1 MINLSQQMRLGLK
14 LTPQQVQYLKLL
26 QLPTMA
32 LEQRIKTELELNPLL
47 ETNEELEQT
56 LEQEEPD
63 EAAADST
70 DDKSEEKPEEKA
82 DEKPDAT
89 EDSYTLDDY
98 LNDDL
103 AGYKSPEAYRAQDE
117 DEEYERPIASS
128 VPMSE
133 RMLNQFRLQSQD
145 DTEFLIA
152 EEIIGNVDEDGY
164 LRRDL
169 SLIVQDLNLSF
180 GLEITMEQAEQTLK
194 RIQLLDPPGI
204 AARNLQECL
213 ISQARTIHCD
223 AHIKELALRILET
236 HFDDLK
242 LKRFDNLASDL
253 HIGLETLKKVIDL
266 IQRLNPKPG
275 EGEFSAQENYIT
287 PDFIVENDEGDFIIT
302 LNDRSLPTLRIN
314 KAYRDLV
321 APKSKKTSKEAKDFI
336 KQKFESAKWFI
347 ASIHQRRET
356 LLKVMRAIVERQKL
370 WFSEGEVLKP
380 MIYKDVAEVV
390 GVDISTISRVVN
402 SKYVQTEFGVHSLK
416 RFFTSGLE
424 TESGEDV
431 SNQVIKQRIKD
442 IIEAEDP
449 KKPLND
455 DKIAAMVGGQGVKI
469 ARRTVAK
476 YREQMGIPIARM
488 RKKI

>member
-1 MINLSQQMRLGLK
+1 MRLGLK

-47 ETNEELEQT
+47 ETVDEIEQVEEQT
-56 LEQEEPD
+56 E
-63 EAAADST
+63 
-70 DDKSEEKPEEKA
+70 PEEASDDSA
-82 DEKPDAT
+82 DDEQIEIKEKEKEKQKE
-89 EDSYTLDDY
+89 EDSYTLEDY
-98 LNDDL
+98 INDDL
-103 AGYKSPEAYRAQDE
+103 AGYKSPEAFKPQDDE
-117 DEEYERPIASS
+117 EEYERPITST

-133 RMLNQFRLQSQD
+133 RLLTQFRLQSQN

-164 LRRDL
+164 LRREL
-169 SLIVQDLNLSF
+169 ALIVQDLNLTF
-180 GLEITMEQAEQTLK
+180 GLEIKLSQAEEVLK

-204 AARNLQECL
+204 AARSLQECL
-213 ISQARTIHCD
+213 ISQVKTVKCD
-223 AHIKELALRILET
+223 PYIKELTLKILQLNFE
-236 HFDDLK
+236 DLK
-242 LKRFDNLASDL
+242 LKRFENLSNNL
-253 HIGLETLKKVIDL
+253 HVGMDTLRKVIEL

-275 EGEFSAQENYIT
+275 EGQFSAQENYIT
-287 PDFIVENDEGDFIIT
+287 PDFIVENDDGDFIIS
-302 LNDRSLPTLRIN
+302 LHDRNMPALRIN
-314 KAYRDLV
+314 KAYRELV
-321 APKSKKTSKEAKDFI
+321 APKGKKASKEAKDFI

-356 LLKVMRAIVERQKL
+356 LLKVMRAIVDRQRQ
-370 WFSEGEVLKP
+370 WFEEGEVLKP
-380 MIYKDVAEVV
+380 MIYKDIAEVV

-431 SNQVIKQRIKD
+431 SNQMIKMRIKD
-442 IIEAEDP
+442 IIATEDS

-455 DKIAAMVGGQGVKI
+455 DKIAAMVGGEGVKI

-476 YREQMGIPIARM
+476 YREQLGIPIARL

>member
-47 ETNEELEQT
+47 ETNEELEQA
-56 LEQEEPD
+56 LEQEEAD
-63 EAAADST
+63 EAADAA
-70 DDKSEEKPEEKA
+70 EEKVEEKVEEPA
-82 DEKPDAT
+82 D
-89 EDSYTLDDY
+89 DSYTLEDY
-98 LNDDL
+98 INDDL

-133 RMLNQFRLQSQD
+133 RLLNQFRLQCQD
-145 DTEFLIA
+145 DTQFLIA

-169 SLIVQDLNLSF
+169 ELIVQDLNLSF
-180 GLEITMEQAEQTLK
+180 GLDISMDRAEETLK

-204 AARNLQECL
+204 GSRNLQECL
-213 ISQARTIHCD
+213 IAQVRSVKCD
-223 AHIKELALRILET
+223 PHIRELALKILQN

-242 LKRFDNLASDL
+242 LKRFDNLANDL
-253 HIGLETLKKVIDL
+253 HIGMDTLKRVIEL

-275 EGEFSAQENYIT
+275 EGEFSAQENYVT

-321 APKSKKTSKEAKDFI
+321 APKGKKASKEAKDFI

-356 LLKVMRAIVERQKL
+356 LLKVMRAIVERQRI
-370 WFSEGEVLKP
+370 WFAQGEGLRP
-380 MIYKDVAEVV
+380 MIYKDIAEVV

-416 RFFTSGLE
+416 QFFTSGLE

-442 IIEAEDP
+442 IIETEDP

-476 YREQMGIPIARM
+476 YREHMGIPIARM

>member
-63 EAAADST
+63 EAAADTAEEKT
-70 DDKSEEKPEEKA
+70 DEKPEEKA
-82 DEKPDAT
+82 EAAD
-89 EDSYTLDDY
+89 DSYSLDDY
-98 LNDDL
+98 INDDL

-133 RMLNQFRLQSQD
+133 RLLNQFRLQSQND
-145 DTEFLIA
+145 LDFLIA

-169 SLIVQDLNLSF
+169 ALIVQDLNLSF
-180 GLEITMEQAEQTLK
+180 GLEISMEQAEQTIK
-194 RIQLLDPPGI
+194 SIQLLDPPGI

-213 ISQARTIHCD
+213 ISQARTIQCEP
-223 AHIKELALRILET
+223 HIKELAVRILQL

-287 PDFIVENDEGDFIIT
+287 PDFIVENDDGDFIIT

-356 LLKVMRAIVERQKL
+356 LLKVMRSIVDRQRL

-431 SNQVIKQRIKD
+431 SNQVIKRRIKD
-442 IIEAEDP
+442 IIEAEDS

-476 YREQMGIPIARM
+476 YREQMSIPIARM

>member
-63 EAAADST
+63 ESTADEV
-70 DDKSEEKPEEKA
+70 DAVDEKSEEKPEEKG
-82 DEKPDAT
+82 DKT

-98 LNDDL
+98 IQDDL
-103 AGYKSPEAYRAQDE
+103 AGYKSPEAFRAQDE
-117 DEEYERPIASS
+117 DEEYERPLAYS

-133 RMLNQFRLQSQD
+133 RLLTQFRLQSQD
-145 DTEFLIA
+145 DTDFLIA

-169 SLIVQDLNLSF
+169 ALIVQDLNLSF
-180 GLEITMEQAEQTLK
+180 GLEITLEQAENTLK

-213 ISQARTIHCD
+213 ISQARTIKCE
-223 AHIKELALRILET
+223 AHIKELALRILQLN
-236 HFDDLK
+236 FDDLK
-242 LKRFDNLASDL
+242 LKRFDNLANDL
-253 HIGLETLKKVIDL
+253 HIGLDTLKKVVEL

-287 PDFIVENDEGDFIIT
+287 PDFIVENDDGDFIIT
-302 LNDRSLPTLRIN
+302 LNDRSMPTLRIN

-321 APKSKKTSKEAKDFI
+321 APKGKKASKEAKEFI

-356 LLKVMRAIVERQKL
+356 LLKVMHAIVDRQRL
-370 WFSEGEVLKP
+370 WFTEGEVLKP

-455 DKIAAMVGGQGVKI
+455 DKIAVMVGGQGVKI

-476 YREQMGIPIARM
+476 YREQAGIPIARM

>member
-47 ETNEELEQT
+47 ETVEEMEQVA
-56 LEQEEPD
+56 D
-63 EAAADST
+63 EV
-70 DDKSEEKPEEKA
+70 EPEEDSPEAK
-82 DEKPDAT
+82 EEQKEST
-89 EDSYTLDDY
+89 ESDDSYSLDDY

-103 AGYKSPEAYRAQDE
+103 AGFKSPELSRAQDE
-117 DEEYERPIASS
+117 EEEYERPIASS

-133 RMLNQFRLQSQD
+133 RLLSQLRLQVDD
-145 DTEFLIA
+145 DTDFLIA

-164 LRRDL
+164 LRREL
-169 SLIVQDLNLSF
+169 ELIVQDLNLTF
-180 GLEITMEQAEQTLK
+180 GLEISITQAEQVLK
-194 RIQLLDPPGI
+194 KIMLLDPPGI

-213 ISQARTIHCD
+213 IAQVKVSKTEST
-223 AHIKELALRILET
+223 IKELALKILHT

-242 LKRFDNLASDL
+242 LKRFENLSNDL
-253 HIGLETLKKVIDL
+253 HIGMETLKKVIEL

-287 PDFIVENDEGDFIIT
+287 PDFIVENDDGEFIIS
-302 LNDRSLPTLRIN
+302 LHDRNLPSLRIN

-321 APKSKKTSKEAKDFI
+321 APKGKKASKEAKEFI
-336 KQKFESAKWFI
+336 KQKFEAAKWFI

-356 LLKVMRAIVERQKL
+356 LLKVMRAIVERQRQ
-370 WFSEGEVLKP
+370 WFEEGEVLKP
-380 MIYKDVAEVV
+380 MIYKDIAEVV

-431 SNQVIKQRIKD
+431 SNQMIKQRIKD
-442 IIEAEDP
+442 IIAAEDS

-455 DKIAAMVGGQGVKI
+455 DRIAAMVGSEGVKI

-476 YREQMGIPIARM
+476 YREQMGIPIARL

>member
-47 ETNEELEQT
+47 ETIDEIEQVEEQAEPEEAT
-56 LEQEEPD
+56 EEPA
-63 EAAADST
+63 E
-70 DDKSEEKPEEKA
+70 EEKA
-82 DEKPDAT
+82 ESKE
-89 EDSYTLDDY
+89 EDSYTLEDY
-98 LNDDL
+98 INDDL
-103 AGYKSPEAYRAQDE
+103 AGYKSPESYKPQDE
-117 DEEYERPIASS
+117 EEEYERPIASS

-133 RMLNQFRLQSQD
+133 RLLSQFHLQCES
-145 DTEFLIA
+145 DTDFLIA

-164 LRRDL
+164 LRREL
-169 SLIVQDLNLSF
+169 TLIVQDLNLTF
-180 GLEITMEQAEQTLK
+180 GLEISLQQAEEVLK
-194 RIQLLDPPGI
+194 RIQLLEPPGI

-213 ISQARTIHCD
+213 IAQARTTTCD
-223 AHIKELALRILET
+223 PHIKELALKILEVN
-236 HFDDLK
+236 FDDLK
-242 LKRFDNLASDL
+242 LKRFENLSNSL
-253 HIGLETLKKVIDL
+253 HIGMETLKKVIEL

-287 PDFIVENDEGDFIIT
+287 PDFIVENDEGDFIIS
-302 LNDRSLPTLRIN
+302 LHDRNLPALRIN

-321 APKSKKTSKEAKDFI
+321 APKGKKASKEAKDFI
-336 KQKFESAKWFI
+336 KQKFEAAKWFI

-356 LLKVMRAIVERQKL
+356 LLKVMRAIVDRQRQ
-370 WFSEGEVLKP
+370 WFEEGEVLKP
-380 MIYKDVAEVV
+380 MIYKDIAEVV

-416 RFFTSGLE
+416 EFFTSGLE

-431 SNQVIKQRIKD
+431 SNQMIKHRIKD
-442 IIEAEDP
+442 IISMEDS

-455 DKIAAMVGGQGVKI
+455 DKIAAMVGGEGVKI

-476 YREQMGIPIARM
+476 YREQMGIPIARL